1 MFVLI
6 NINPCIARVNPCA
19 AGFKKAV
26 KTGQNEEAPVAVV
39 FLFLW
44 DQALAYGKPP
54 LGYVV

>member
-6 NINPCIARVNPCA
+6 SINLRIARVNLCA

-26 KTGQNEEAPVAVV
+26 KNGQNEEAPVVV
-39 FLFLW
+39 FFLFLW
-44 DQALAYGKPP
+44 DHVLAYGKPP